1 MTIGGAL
8 ANDIERWWQQLLLCP
23 SLSCFPVRRTG
34 GCYYTSRAVCF
45 FPRGRILYSEYCFGD
60 FLFFLSLR
68 MGGVGLVFK
77 RLLLF
82 FAEDGQDLEVR
93 FVLRSGDDNV
103 GFSPSVALRCS
114 L

>member
-1 MTIGGAL
+1 
-8 ANDIERWWQQLLLCP
+8 
-23 SLSCFPVRRTG
+23 
-34 GCYYTSRAVCF
+34 
-45 FPRGRILYSEYCFGD
+45 
-60 FLFFLSLR
+60 

>member
-1 MTIGGAL
+1 ML
-8 ANDIERWWQQLLLCP
+8 FVSSPEE
-23 SLSCFPVRRTG
+23 
-34 GCYYTSRAVCF
+34 
-45 FPRGRILYSEYCFGD
+45 EYCIQSIVLATF
-60 FLFFLSLR
+60 FFLSLR

>member
-1 MTIGGAL
+1 MA
-8 ANDIERWWQQLLLCP
+8 AAFAVPFPELL
-23 SLSCFPVRRTG
+23 FPCEAHWRMLLHIT
-34 GCYYTSRAVCF
+34 CC
-45 FPRGRILYSEYCFGD
+45 L
-60 FLFFLSLR
+60 FLPQRKSTVFRVLFWRLFFFLSLH

-82 FAEDGQDLEVR
+82 FAEDGQDPEVH

-103 GFSPSVALRCS
+103 GFSPSAALRCS

>member
-1 MTIGGAL
+1 ML
-8 ANDIERWWQQLLLCP
+8 FVSSPEE
-23 SLSCFPVRRTG
+23 
-34 GCYYTSRAVCF
+34 
-45 FPRGRILYSEYCFGD
+45 EYCIQSIVLATF
-60 FLFFLSLR
+60 FFFLSLR

-82 FAEDGQDLEVR
+82 FAEDGQDPEVH

-103 GFSPSVALRCS
+103 GFSPSAALRCS

>member
-1 MTIGGAL
+1 ML
-8 ANDIERWWQQLLLCP
+8 FVSSPEE
-23 SLSCFPVRRTG
+23 
-34 GCYYTSRAVCF
+34 
-45 FPRGRILYSEYCFGD
+45 EYCIQSIVLATF
-60 FLFFLSLR
+60 FFLSLR

-82 FAEDGQDLEVR
+82 FAEDGQDPEVR

-103 GFSPSVALRCS
+103 GFSPSAALRCS